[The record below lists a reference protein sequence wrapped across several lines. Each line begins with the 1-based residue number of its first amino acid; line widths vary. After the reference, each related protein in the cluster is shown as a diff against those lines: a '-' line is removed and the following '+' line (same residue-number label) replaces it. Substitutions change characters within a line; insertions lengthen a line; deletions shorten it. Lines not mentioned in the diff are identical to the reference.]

1 MPNAINTNLKYSKK
15 NPQQDI
21 ELLKKIGS
29 GTYGEVYQVRW
40 NILSVI
46 FVRVPCFVMVCIFYF
61 CFAWI
66 VCS

>member
-46 FVRVPCFVMVCIFYF
+46 FVPSFVMVCIFYF
-61 CFAWI
+61 C
-66 VCS
+66 